1 MAIEFNPPL
10 SAGFQRGPES
20 RRRSNTR
27 GALASIRLNL
37 RESALGR
44 SAAEPPSAKNANM
57 LPTRVVGVNL
67 RPNLARGR
75 PQEKTLQKAH
85 LAAVTY
91 AQILCC
97 GAPANARRKNHPPRR
112 RIGRTSSKTVD
123 FIGFWCL
130 PFLRAIQTNP

>member
-1 MAIEFNPPL
+1 M
-10 SAGFQRGPES
+10 SGFGVA
-20 RRRSNTR
+20 SN
-27 GALASIRLNL
+27 SIRRWATRHTALVSIGVAKAGTVAMLMVL
-37 RESALGR
+37 RLI
-44 SAAEPPSAKNANM
+44 M